1 MVMKRYLKEHK
12 LTIDTYRQF
21 LVDAAVLSKNMH
33 FYTLRI
39 ECALVVLYTHAN
51 HSAACMEL
59 VYLCYSIQYNEVGEA
74 LEPFNL
80 KGEREEGYFDV
91 NGNFVW
97 RQQGEEP
104 DAWLV

>member
-1 MVMKRYLKEHK
+1 M
-12 LTIDTYRQF
+12 F
-21 LVDAAVLSKNMH
+21 LCFK
-33 FYTLRI
+33 
-39 ECALVVLYTHAN
+39 
-51 HSAACMEL
+51 
-59 VYLCYSIQYNEVGEA
+59 QYNEVGEA

-104 DAWLV
+104 DAWLVVTAVIVIIHNNTSKTP